1 MKFIKFIL
9 QKIIIVEIM
18 LLVLYFAKSY
28 FGVNIDIVNYI
39 VDNGLDILTPIAI
52 FSIIPYIILC
62 ILSNSI
68 VEIILGVVIGGVIL
82 HYMGII
88 Q

>member
-82 HYMGII
+82 HYMEII
-88 Q
+88 

>member
-39 VDNGLDILTPIAI
+39 VDNGLDILTPIAL
-52 FSIIPYIILC
+52 FSVIPYIILC

-68 VEIILGVVIGGVIL
+68 VEIILGVVIGGIIL

-88 Q
+88 

>member
-9 QKIIIVEIM
+9 QKIIIVEVM
-18 LLVLYFAKSY
+18 LLILYFAKSY

-88 Q
+88 

>member
-9 QKIIIVEIM
+9 QKIIIVEVM
-18 LLVLYFAKSY
+18 LLILYFAKSY

-62 ILSNSI
+62 VLSNSI

-88 Q
+88 

>member
-39 VDNGLDILTPIAI
+39 VDNGLDILTPIAL
-52 FSIIPYIILC
+52 FSVIPYIILC

-88 Q
+88 

>member
-9 QKIIIVEIM
+9 QKIIIVEVM
-18 LLVLYFAKSY
+18 LLILYFAQSY

-39 VDNGLDILTPIAI
+39 VDNGLDILTPIAL
-52 FSIIPYIILC
+52 FSVIPYIILC

-88 Q
+88 